1 MAKDPERQAYRAHQE
16 WLGYVQP
23 VGLVVSPVAL
33 LAAGAHVNENIIPE
47 HQRFLDYVEPI
58 PINGGEDAV
67 LAVTDLPGL
76 LQEVFGWELADLISG
91 PSLDSLEVV
100 LPEYGETL
108 RPTYAVKEFKP
119 DDEANPWLMLIQTLP
134 NGTDLDAMLDTDD
147 HKWQAS
153 PHAHFERLL
162 RETKIPIGLLFNGTH
177 FRLVY
182 APRGET
188 SGYATFR
195 VKDMAEVSGRLI
207 FAAFEMLLGYERLYS
222 VGRKQR
228 LPYLLSESRKYQN
241 LVSTQLSEQ
250 VLHSLY
256 ELLRGFQAADD
267 MAHGELLRQVL
278 KEDPNHVYAGLLNV
292 LLRLVFVLY
301 AEDRGLMPGDSVYGN
316 FYGVNG
322 LFERLRSDASRFPD
336 TMDQRYGAWAQLLSL
351 FRLIHDGASHGSTFK
366 LPPRHGHLFNPDRYP
381 FLEGR
386 PYGSARQVGATVQPP
401 MVSDGIVFRVLQNL
415 LILDGERISYRT
427 LDVEQIGSVY
437 ETVMGFVLEVAKG
450 RSIAIKPAKPHG
462 APVTINLD
470 ALLETNHGNRA
481 KLVKEHADQSITGEA
496 LRALQDAAT
505 PEDLVAA
512 LGRKVSPA
520 TPRIVPPGAMILQP
534 SNERRKQ
541 GAHYTPRSLT
551 EPIVRTTLR
560 PVLEQ
565 LGDKPKPEQILD
577 LKVCDPAMGSGAF
590 LVEADRQLA
599 DELVKAWHNH
609 NCVPAIPPDEDEV
622 LFARRLVV
630 QRCLYGVD
638 KNPMAVDLAKLALWL
653 ATLAKDH
660 AFTFVD
666 HALRCGDSLVGLTR
680 KQIAA
685 FHWQPAKQISI
696 IEPLI
701 KARLDTALDLRHRI
715 QTAGDDANET
725 DLRLTLKEADEA
737 LDEIRAIGDAVIA
750 AFFAGKKDREREQ
763 NRQKL
768 ADAVREWLEKPSGGS
783 NPCLSAVEELH
794 SDTLS
799 IDPLH
804 WQIEFPEV
812 FQGETVGFD
821 AIVGNPPFAGKNTL
835 INSTPDGYLD
845 WLKVV
850 HEEAHGN
857 ADLVAHFFRR
867 AFNLLREQGAFG
879 LIATNTI
886 GQGDT
891 RTTGLRWIC
900 THGGI
905 IFNARKRYRWP
916 GQAAVVVS
924 VVHVAKGIV
933 KGSSVLNGHAVPDI
947 SAYLVHG
954 CEHESPVTLPA
965 NAEKSFQGSIVL
977 GLGFTFDNSDTTGAA
992 NSLAEMTRL
1001 IANNPRNA
1009 ERIFPYLGGEEVS
1022 ESPIQ
1027 AHHRYVI
1034 NFADFPLK
1042 RACLGQNWA
1051 EADERRRETWHR
1063 TGTVPLDYPYPV
1075 AADWPDLLAIVQERV
1090 KPERDVQKRDA
1101 LRQRWWQYAEKRPGL
1116 VRATEQLERML
1127 VNPLYGAHLSFVF
1140 LSPRLVANNKLNV
1153 MPLTSWSVFCVLQT
1167 RPHEIW
1173 ARFFSSTL
1181 KDDLAYTP
1189 TDCFETFPF
1198 PKGFETN
1205 PALESAGKEY
1215 YEYRAALMVRNN
1227 EGLTKTYNRF
1237 HDPEEHSPDILR
1249 LRELHASMDR
1259 AVLDAYG
1266 WTDLHPTCEFILD
1279 YEEEEDEDETP
1290 TRGRGR
1296 GEGRGRKKPWR
1307 YRWPDDFRDEVLARL
1322 LELNRQYAE
1331 QERLSGAAAEKK
1343 GKRTCGK
1350 RAKTTTEGVGSA
1362 QGDLNLR

>member
-207 FAAFEMLLGYERLYS
+207 FAAFQMLLGYERLYS

-278 KEDPNHVYAGLLNV
+278 REDPNHVYAGLLNV

-437 ETVMGFVLEVAKG
+437 EIVMGFVLEVAKG
-450 RSIAIKPAKPHG
+450 RSIAIKPTKPHG

-481 KLVKEHADQSITGEA
+481 KWVKEHADQSITGEA

-565 LGDKPKPEQILD
+565 LGDKPTPGQILD

-685 FHWQPAKQISI
+685 FHWQSGKDVGLFEDIINDRVQQAMDLRTQIQNADDTVN
-696 IEPLI
+696 ETTL
-701 KARLDTALDLRHRI
+701 RLMLKESQEELEMISVIGDFVVDAFFSSEKPKEREKKRNEHLTAL
-715 QTAGDDANET
+715 T
-725 DLRLTLKEADEA
+725 
-737 LDEIRAIGDAVIA
+737 
-750 AFFAGKKDREREQ
+750 
-763 NRQKL
+763 
-768 ADAVREWLEKPSGGS
+768 
-783 NPCLSAVEELH
+783 H
-794 SDTLS
+794 SPAPG
-799 IDPLH
+799 DPLVGDKPDLFRWALASKVLGMFH
-804 WQIEFPEV
+804 WEIEFPEV
-812 FQGETVGFD
+812 FQRDNPGFD
-821 AIVGNPPFAGKNTL
+821 AIIGNPPFAGKNTL
-835 INSTPDGYLD
+835 INSTPDAYLD
-845 WLKVV
+845 WLKVI
-850 HEEAHGN
+850 HEESHGN
-857 ADLVAHFFRR
+857 SDLVAHFFRR
-867 AFNLLREQGAFG
+867 AFNLLRKQGAFG

-891 RTTGLRWIC
+891 RATGLRWIC
-900 THGGI
+900 THGGT
-905 IFNARKRYRWP
+905 IFNARKRYKWP
-916 GQAAVVVS
+916 GQAAVIVS
-924 VVHVAKGIV
+924 VVHIFKGALEGPFSLDGKPVSTITAF
-933 KGSSVLNGHAVPDI
+933 LFHA
-947 SAYLVHG
+947 G
-954 CEHESPVTLPA
+954 GHESPATLDA
-965 NAEKSFQGSIVL
+965 NAEKGFVGSYIL
-977 GLGFTFDNSDTTGAA
+977 GMGFTFDDTDAKGVATPI
-992 NSLAEMTRL
+992 AEMHRL
-1001 IANNPRNA
+1001 IEQNPRNC
-1009 ERIFPYLGGEEVS
+1009 EVIFPYIGGEEIND
-1022 ESPIQ
+1022 SPTH
-1027 AHHRYVI
+1027 AHRRYVI
-1034 NFADFPLK
+1034 NFGESPEHE
-1042 RACLGQNWA
+1042 C
-1051 EADERRRETWHR
+1051 RRQ
-1063 TGTVPLDYPYPV
+1063 
-1075 AADWPDLLAIVQERV
+1075 WPDLLRIVEEKV
-1090 KPERDVQKRDA
+1090 KPERIA
-1101 LRQRWWQYAEKRPGL
+1101 LPPKNNWNQTVAARWWQFGAWRRELSRVSEQVERVLVICRHQPNWCVARVSSKVICAESL
-1116 VRATEQLERML
+1116 IV
-1127 VNPLYGAHLSFVF
+1127 
-1140 LSPRLVANNKLNV
+1140 VAIQHF
-1153 MPLTSWSVFCVLQT
+1153 SAFAALQS

-1173 ARFFSSTL
+1173 ARFLASSM
-1181 KDDLAYTP
+1181 KDDLRYTP
-1189 TDCFETFPF
+1189 SDCFETFPF
-1198 PKGFETN
+1198 PKDFETN
-1205 PALESAGKEY
+1205 PALEATAREY
-1215 YEYRAALMVRNN
+1215 YEFRAALMVRNN

-1237 HDPEEHSPDILR
+1237 HDPEERSPDILR
-1249 LRELHASMDR
+1249 LRELHAAMDR
-1259 AVLDAYG
+1259 AVLDAYS

-1279 YEEEEDEDETP
+1279 YEEDEEEDETP
-1290 TRGRGR
+1290 TRRRGR

-1307 YRWPDDFRDEVLARL
+1307 YRWPDDLRDEVLARL

-1331 QERLSGAAAEKK
+1331 AERLSGATAEKK
-1343 GKRTCGK
+1343 PK
-1350 RAKTTTEGVGSA
+1350 RA
-1362 QGDLNLR
+1362 GDRKSEKKPVAKNAEALQVQLNLDEQE